1 MSSFQDGI
9 WLNVQVVA
17 EKVAYALSQGL
28 KVCLCVGE
36 SLQERERNETANVVA
51 RQTQAVAGDL
61 QHTITLASISSCQK
75 LTWL

>member
-1 MSSFQDGI
+1 MSNFPDGI
-9 WLNVQVVA
+9 WLNLQIVA

-51 RQTQAVAGDL
+51 RQTQAVAGDP
-61 QHTITLASISSCQK
+61 QHTITLAGI
-75 LTWL
+75 